1 MIVLYIAAILV
12 ALMLILIFMPV
23 SLVLDYNEEFG
34 FSVRVFG
41 IKVAPR
47 KEKKKAIKK
56 TEDKPKKTSLKNR
69 IKRDGISE
77 TLKKGA
83 EFLKGALTR
92 VKKLLPHIRVRDL
105 RIKISVSGN
114 DAALTAIEY
123 GAVCAAFYPFL
134 SWLCSVLNIK
144 AKQIDVISS
153 FENNESYVH
162 FHTKLCSSAI
172 WLFIAAYG
180 VYKEYTKL
188 TEEQSNE
195 RK

>member
-1 MIVLYIAAILV
+1 MRKIYSVLITIILLLNSINVIAIDDEVSKALANTREEYSEYI
-12 ALMLILIFMPV
+12 
-23 SLVLDYNEEFG
+23 E
-34 FSVRVFG
+34 
-41 IKVAPR
+41 
-47 KEKKKAIKK
+47 KAIKK

-77 TLKKGA
+77 TLKKGT

-92 VKKLLPHIRVRDL
+92 VKKLLPHIKVRDL

>member
-1 MIVLYIAAILV
+1 MIVLYITAVLV
-12 ALMLILIFMPV
+12 VLLLILIFVPV
-23 SLVLDYNEEFG
+23 SLILDYNEEFG
-34 FSVRVFG
+34 FSVRIFG
-41 IKVAPR
+41 IKAAPR
-47 KEKKKAIKK
+47 KQKKKTCKK
-56 TEDKPKKTSLKNR
+56 VEDKPKKSSLKNR

-83 EFLKGALTR
+83 GFLKGALTR
-92 VKKLLPHIRVRDL
+92 VKKLLPHIKVRDL

-123 GAVCAAFYPFL
+123 GAVCAAVYPFL
-134 SWLCSVLNIK
+134 SWLYSVINIK

-153 FENNESYVH
+153 FENSESHVK
-162 FHTKLCSSAI
+162 FHTKLSSSAI
-172 WLFIAAYG
+172 WLFMAAYG
-180 VYKEYTKL
+180 VYKEYTKV

>member
-1 MIVLYIAAILV
+1 
-12 ALMLILIFMPV
+12 MLILIFMPV
-23 SLVLDYNEEFG
+23 SLILDYNEEFG

-41 IKVAPR
+41 IKVAPH
-47 KEKKKAIKK
+47 KEKKKAIEK

-77 TLKKGA
+77 TLKKGT

-92 VKKLLPHIRVRDL
+92 VKKLLPHIKVRDL

-123 GAVCAAFYPFL
+123 GAVCAAVYPFL
-134 SWLCSVLNIK
+134 SWLYSVLNIK

-162 FHTKLCSSAI
+162 FHIKLCSSAI